1 MTRRAARVRT
11 KHPANEQSESRIS
24 PPPSGMRLV
33 FISFQAESLEQNVPR
48 LRYIFRSSDTARG
61 TAHDKRSRMHNIW
74 QDLKYAFRVLRKNP
88 GFALGAIIVL
98 ALGIGANSA
107 IFSVVNAVL
116 LRPLPYT
123 DAERIAM
130 VYHVPPQKS
139 FPGMKIF
146 AVSPANY
153 LDWKS
158 QSSAFDAMSIFH
170 GTTMTV
176 TGKDQPEA
184 VPGIVVSSEFFQ
196 VFGAAPLM
204 GRTFTPDED
213 TDGHGHVVVLSY
225 PFWQN
230 HFSADPNVI
239 GKNLAFNG
247 QPYSIIG
254 VMPERFH
261 FPDQGEYFVPL
272 GWTDK
277 ERAVRNNHNYLVIAR
292 LRRGMGLQ
300 QAQAEINTISARLEQ
315 EYPEDDK
322 GWGGGIVPLREDLV
336 GGGGP
341 APLVLLGAVAF
352 VLLIACANVANLVLA
367 KTLGRRKEI
376 AIRTALGAGWRRVM
390 QQMLAETLL
399 LAVTGGMLGLLVAHG
414 GIRLIVAFFGDKLPQ
429 TGAVGLDTKV
439 LGFTLGIS
447 ILSGVIAG
455 LIPSWRLARTNV
467 NEALKQGTG
476 RTDADSGGRVTR
488 NILVVCEVGMSLVL
502 LVGAGLMIRTLW
514 ALHNV
519 KPGVDP
525 HNVLTFRVTLPREKY
540 PKSEQQLNFYKQLV
554 ERTRSLP
561 GVESVGTID
570 ALPFTNDGS
579 TQPIAIEGR
588 PAVEFAMQPEVAVRT
603 ISPGYLRALRIP
615 LFAGRDFSDTDTVDS
630 RYAVVISESMA
641 SEFWPNENPIGKRL
655 TLSFYPGKVREVIG
669 VAGDVKFRGLDSRK
683 SLATVYVPLAQI
695 TFWNQAMVVRTSGD
709 PASSASA
716 MAVTV
721 HQQDADQPLRDVR
734 TMDDILA
741 DSLSQQRFSMLLLAS
756 FAGLALVLAAV
767 GIYSVLAYAVRQRQ
781 REIGIRMA
789 LGAQLGDVLRM
800 VVAEGM
806 RPALIGVALGLAG
819 ALALKR
825 AVSSLVFGVS
835 ESDPFTFLSVSVLL
849 AMVALVAS
857 ILPAYRATKVD
868 PMRALREE

>member
-1 MTRRAARVRT
+1 
-11 KHPANEQSESRIS
+11 
-24 PPPSGMRLV
+24 
-33 FISFQAESLEQNVPR
+33 
-48 LRYIFRSSDTARG
+48 
-61 TAHDKRSRMHNIW
+61 MHNIW

-184 VPGIVVSSEFFQ
+184 MPGIVVSSEFFQ

-204 GRTFTPDED
+204 GRTFTPEED
-213 TDGHGHVVVLSY
+213 ADGHGHVVVLSY

-230 HFSADPNVI
+230 YFGADPNVI
-239 GKNLAFNG
+239 GKNIAFNG

-254 VMPERFH
+254 VMPARFH

-277 ERAVRNNHNYLVIAR
+277 DRAIRNNHNYLVIAR
-292 LRRGMGLQ
+292 VKRGVSLQ
-300 QAQAEINTISARLEQ
+300 QAQAEMNTISARLEQ
-315 EYPEDDK
+315 AYPEDDK
-322 GWGGGIVPLREDLV
+322 GWGATIVPLREDLV
-336 GGGGP
+336 GDVRP
-341 APLVLLGAVAF
+341 ALLVLLGAVAF

-429 TGAVGLDTKV
+429 TGAVGLDSKV

-455 LIPSWRLARTNV
+455 LAPAWRLARTNV

-540 PKSEQQLNFYKQLV
+540 PKPEQQLNFYKQLV

-615 LFAGRDFSDTDTVDS
+615 LFAGRDFSETDRVDS
-630 RYAVVISESMA
+630 PDAVVISESMA

-709 PASSASA
+709 PASVASA
-716 MAVTV
+716 MAAAV
-721 HQQDADQPLRDVR
+721 HQQDPDQPLRDVR

-789 LGAQLGDVLRM
+789 LGAQLDDVLRM
-800 VVAEGM
+800 VIAEGM
-806 RPALIGVALGLAG
+806 RPALLGLILGLAG
-819 ALALKR
+819 AFALKR
-825 AVSSLVFGVS
+825 AISSLIFGVS
-835 ESDPFTFLSVSVLL
+835 ESDPLTFLSVSVLL

>member
-1 MTRRAARVRT
+1 
-11 KHPANEQSESRIS
+11 
-24 PPPSGMRLV
+24 
-33 FISFQAESLEQNVPR
+33 
-48 LRYIFRSSDTARG
+48 
-61 TAHDKRSRMHNIW
+61 MHNIL
-74 QDLKYAFRVLRKNP
+74 QDLKYGFRVLRKNP
-88 GFALGAIIVL
+88 GFAIGAIVVL
-98 ALGIGANSA
+98 ALGIGANTA

-116 LRPLPYT
+116 LRPLPYS
-123 DAERIAM
+123 DPGRIAM
-130 VYHVPPQKS
+130 IYHVPPQKS
-139 FPGMKIF
+139 FPGTKIF

-153 LDWKS
+153 LDWQG
-158 QSSAFDAMSIFH
+158 QSSVFDAMSIFH

-184 VPGIVVSSEFFQ
+184 VRGMVVSSEFFR
-196 VFGAAPLM
+196 VIGATPVI
-204 GRTFTPDED
+204 GRTFTPEED
-213 TDGHGHVVVLSY
+213 TDGHGNVVVLSY
-225 PFWQN
+225 SFWQSR
-230 HFSADPNVI
+230 FGGDLQAV
-239 GKNLAFNG
+239 GKSLTLNRR
-247 QPYSIIG
+247 PYSVIG
-254 VMPERFH
+254 VMPARFQ
-261 FPDQGEYFVPL
+261 FPDQGEYLVPL

-277 ERAVRNNHNYLVIAR
+277 DRAVRNNHNYLVIAR
-292 LRRGMGLQ
+292 LKRGVSMAR
-300 QAQAEINTISARLEQ
+300 AQAELDTISARLEQ
-315 EYPEDDK
+315 TYPEDDK
-322 GWGGGIVPLREDLV
+322 GWGATIVPLREDLV
-336 GGGGP
+336 GDVRP
-341 APLVLLGAVAF
+341 ALLVLLGAVAF
-352 VLLIACANVANLVLA
+352 VLLIACANVANLVLG

-376 AIRTALGAGWRRVM
+376 AIRTALGANWQRVI

-399 LAVTGGMLGLLVAHG
+399 LAAAGGALGLLVAHG
-414 GIRLIVAFFGDKLPQ
+414 GIALIVAFFGDKLPQ
-429 TGAVGLDTKV
+429 TGAVGLDTEV
-439 LGFTLGIS
+439 LGFTLGVS
-447 ILSGVIAG
+447 ILAGVIVG
-455 LIPSWRLARTNV
+455 LAPAWRLARTNV

-476 RTDADSGGRVTR
+476 RTDADSTGSATR
-488 NILVVCEVGMSLVL
+488 NILVVCEVGLSLVL
-502 LVGAGLMIRTLW
+502 LIGAGLMIRTLW

-540 PKSEQQLNFYKQLV
+540 PKPEQQLNFYKQLV

-561 GVESVGTID
+561 SVESVGTID
-570 ALPFTNDGS
+570 ALPFTDDGS
-579 TQPIAIEGR
+579 TEPVAIEGR

-603 ISPGYLRALRIP
+603 ISPGYLRTLRIP
-615 LFAGRDFSDTDTVDS
+615 LLAGRDFSETDSLDS
-630 RYAVVISESMA
+630 PAAIVISESMA
-641 SEFWPNENPIGKRL
+641 REFWPDENPVGKRL
-655 TLSFYPGKVREVIG
+655 TLSFFPGKVREVIG

-695 TFWNQAMVVRTSGD
+695 TFWNQAMVVRTAGD

-716 MAVTV
+716 MAVAV

-741 DSLSQQRFSMLLLAS
+741 DSLSQQRFSVLLLAS

-767 GIYSVLAYAVRQRQ
+767 GIYSVLSYAVRQRQ

-819 ALALKR
+819 ALTLKR

-835 ESDPFTFLSVSVLL
+835 ESDPLTFLSVSALL

-857 ILPAYRATKVD
+857 ILPAYRATRVD

>member
-1 MTRRAARVRT
+1 
-11 KHPANEQSESRIS
+11 
-24 PPPSGMRLV
+24 
-33 FISFQAESLEQNVPR
+33 
-48 LRYIFRSSDTARG
+48 
-61 TAHDKRSRMHNIW
+61 MHNIW

-123 DAERIAM
+123 DPERISM
-130 VYHVPPQKS
+130 IYHVPPQKS

-230 HFSADPNVI
+230 HFGADPNVI

-277 ERAVRNNHNYLVIAR
+277 DRAIRNNHNYLVIAR
-292 LRRGMGLQ
+292 VKRGVSLQ
-300 QAQAEINTISARLEQ
+300 QAQAEMNTISARLEQ
-315 EYPEDDK
+315 AYPEDDK
-322 GWGGGIVPLREDLV
+322 GWGATIVPLREDLV
-336 GGGGP
+336 GDVRP
-341 APLVLLGAVAF
+341 ALLVLLGAVAF

-399 LAVTGGMLGLLVAHG
+399 LAVTGGVLGLLVAHG
-414 GIRLIVAFFGDKLPQ
+414 GIRLIVAFFGDKLQQ
-429 TGAVGLDTKV
+429 TGPVGLDTKV

-455 LIPSWRLARTNV
+455 LAPAWRLARTNV

-540 PKSEQQLNFYKQLV
+540 PKPEQQLNFYKQLV

-615 LFAGRDFSDTDTVDS
+615 LFAGRDFSEIDTVDS
-630 RYAVVISESMA
+630 PDAIVISESMA
-641 SEFWPNENPIGKRL
+641 TEFWPNENPIGKRL

-709 PASSASA
+709 PASAASA
-716 MAVTV
+716 MAAAV
-721 HQQDADQPLRDVR
+721 HQQDPDQPLRDVR

-789 LGAQLGDVLRM
+789 LGAQLDDVLHM
-800 VVAEGM
+800 VIAEGM
-806 RPALIGVALGLAG
+806 RPALLGLILGLAG
-819 ALALKR
+819 AFALKR
-825 AVSSLVFGVS
+825 AISSLIFGVS
-835 ESDPFTFLSVSVLL
+835 ESDPLTFLSVSVLL
-849 AMVALVAS
+849 AMVAFVAS

>member
-1 MTRRAARVRT
+1 
-11 KHPANEQSESRIS
+11 
-24 PPPSGMRLV
+24 
-33 FISFQAESLEQNVPR
+33 
-48 LRYIFRSSDTARG
+48 
-61 TAHDKRSRMHNIW
+61 MHNIW

-176 TGKDQPEA
+176 TGNDQPEA

-230 HFSADPNVI
+230 HFGADPNVI

-277 ERAVRNNHNYLVIAR
+277 DRAIRNNHNYLVIAR
-292 LRRGMGLQ
+292 VKRGVSLQ
-300 QAQAEINTISARLEQ
+300 QAQAEMNTISARLEQ
-315 EYPEDDK
+315 AYPEDDK
-322 GWGGGIVPLREDLV
+322 GWGATIVPLREDLV
-336 GGGGP
+336 GDVRP
-341 APLVLLGAVAF
+341 ALLVLLGAVAF

-399 LAVTGGMLGLLVAHG
+399 LAVAGGVLGLLVAHG

-429 TGAVGLDTKV
+429 TGAVGLDSKV

-455 LIPSWRLARTNV
+455 LAPAWRLARTNV

-476 RTDADSGGRVTR
+476 RTDGDSGGRVTR

-540 PKSEQQLNFYKQLV
+540 PKPEQQLNFYKQLV

-603 ISPGYLRALRIP
+603 ISPGYLRALHIP
-615 LFAGRDFSDTDTVDS
+615 LFAGRDFSERDTADS
-630 RYAVVISESMA
+630 PDAVVISESMA

-709 PASSASA
+709 PASVASA
-716 MAVTV
+716 MAAAV
-721 HQQDADQPLRDVR
+721 HQQDPDQPLRDVR

-789 LGAQLGDVLRM
+789 LGAQLDDVLRM
-800 VVAEGM
+800 VIAEGM
-806 RPALIGVALGLAG
+806 RPALLGLILGLAG
-819 ALALKR
+819 AFALKR
-825 AVSSLVFGVS
+825 AISSLIFGVS
-835 ESDPFTFLSVSVLL
+835 ESDPLTFLSVSVLL
-849 AMVALVAS
+849 AMVAFVAS

>member
-1 MTRRAARVRT
+1 
-11 KHPANEQSESRIS
+11 
-24 PPPSGMRLV
+24 
-33 FISFQAESLEQNVPR
+33 
-48 LRYIFRSSDTARG
+48 
-61 TAHDKRSRMHNIW
+61 MHNTW

-88 GFALGAIIVL
+88 GFALGAIVVL

-123 DAERIAM
+123 DPERIAM

-153 LDWKS
+153 LDWRH
-158 QSSAFDAMSIFH
+158 QSSVFDAMSIFH
-170 GTTMTV
+170 GATMTV

-184 VPGIVVSSEFFQ
+184 VPGMVVSFEFFR

-204 GRTFTPDED
+204 GRTFTPEED
-213 TDGHGHVVVLSY
+213 TDGHGNVVVLSY

-230 HFSADPNVI
+230 HFGADPNVI
-239 GKNLAFNG
+239 DKNLTFNG
-247 QPYSIIG
+247 QQYSIIG
-254 VMPERFH
+254 VMPASFH
-261 FPDQGEYFVPL
+261 FPDQGQYFVPL

-292 LRRGMGLQ
+292 LKRGVSLQ

-322 GWGGGIVPLREDLV
+322 GWGATIVPLREDLV
-336 GGGGP
+336 GDVRP
-341 APLVLLGAVAF
+341 TLLVLLGAVAF

-399 LAVTGGMLGLLVAHG
+399 LAVAGGVLGLLVAHG
-414 GIRLIVAFFGDKLPQ
+414 GIRLIVAFFGDKLQQ

-455 LIPSWRLARTNV
+455 LAPAWQLARTNV

-502 LVGAGLMIRTLW
+502 LIGAGLMIRTLW

-525 HNVLTFRVTLPREKY
+525 HNVLTFRVTPPREKY
-540 PKSEQQLNFYKQLV
+540 PKPEQQLNFYKRLV

-561 GVESVGTID
+561 GVESAGTID

-603 ISPGYLRALRIP
+603 ISPGYLRTLRIP
-615 LFAGRDFSDTDTVDS
+615 LLAGRDFSEADS
-630 RYAVVISESMA
+630 LDRPAAIVISESMA
-641 SEFWPNENPIGKRL
+641 REFWPNENPIGKRL
-655 TLSFYPGKVREVIG
+655 TLSFYPEKLREVIG

-683 SLATVYVPLAQI
+683 SLAAVYVPLAQI

-709 PASSASA
+709 PASAASA
-716 MAVTV
+716 MAAAV
-721 HQQDADQPLRDVR
+721 HQQDPDQPLRDVR

-789 LGAQLGDVLRM
+789 LGAQLNDVLRM
-800 VVAEGM
+800 VISEGM
-806 RPALIGVALGLAG
+806 RPALVGLVLGLAG
-819 ALALKR
+819 ALVLKR
-825 AVSSLVFGVS
+825 AISSLIFGVS
-835 ESDPFTFLSVSVLL
+835 ESDPLTFVSVSVLL

>member
-1 MTRRAARVRT
+1 
-11 KHPANEQSESRIS
+11 
-24 PPPSGMRLV
+24 
-33 FISFQAESLEQNVPR
+33 
-48 LRYIFRSSDTARG
+48 
-61 TAHDKRSRMHNIW
+61 MHNIW
-74 QDLKYAFRVLRKNP
+74 QDLKYGFRVLRKNP
-88 GFALGAIIVL
+88 GFAAGAIVVL
-98 ALGIGANSA
+98 ALGIGANTA

-116 LRPLPYT
+116 LRPLPYR
-123 DAERIAM
+123 DPGRIAM
-130 VYHVPPQKS
+130 IYHVPPQKS
-139 FPGMKIF
+139 FPGAKIF

-153 LDWKS
+153 LDWQA
-158 QSSAFDAMSIFH
+158 QSSVFDAMSTFH
-170 GTTMTV
+170 PTTMTV

-184 VPGIVVSSEFFQ
+184 ASGMVVSSGFFQ
-196 VFGAAPLM
+196 VLGTTPIM
-204 GRTFTPDED
+204 GRTFTPEED
-213 TDGHGHVVVLSY
+213 TDGHGNVVVLSY
-225 PFWQN
+225 PFWQS
-230 HFSADPNVI
+230 HFGADPKVI
-239 GKNLAFNG
+239 GKSLTFNG

-254 VMPERFH
+254 VMPAH
-261 FPDQGEYFVPL
+261 FQFFYQGQYFVPL
-272 GWTDK
+272 GWTDQD
-277 ERAVRNNHNYLVIAR
+277 RAVRNNHNYLVIAR
-292 LRRGMGLQ
+292 LKRGVSLQ
-300 QAQAEINTISARLEQ
+300 QAQAEIDTISTRLEQ
-315 EYPEDDK
+315 AYPEDDK
-322 GWGGGIVPLREDLV
+322 GWGATIVPLHEDLV
-336 GGGGP
+336 GDVRP
-341 APLVLLGAVAF
+341 ALLVLLGAVAF

-376 AIRTALGAGWRRVM
+376 AIRTALGANWQRVI

-399 LAVTGGMLGLLVAHG
+399 LAAAGGAFGLLVAHA
-414 GIRLIVAFFGDKLPQ
+414 GIALIVAFFGDKLPQ
-429 TGAVGLDTKV
+429 TGAVGLDIEV
-439 LGFTLGIS
+439 LGFTLAIS
-447 ILSGVIAG
+447 ILAGVIAG
-455 LIPSWRLARTNV
+455 LAPAWRLARTNV

-476 RTDADSGGRVTR
+476 RTDVDSTGRATR
-488 NILVVCEVGMSLVL
+488 NILIVCEVGLSLVL
-502 LVGAGLMIRTLW
+502 LIGAGLMIRTLW

-540 PKSEQQLNFYKQLV
+540 PKPEQQLNFYKQLV

-570 ALPFTNDGS
+570 ALPFTDDGS
-579 TQPIAIEGR
+579 TEPVAIEGR

-603 ISPGYLRALRIP
+603 ISPGYLRTLRIP
-615 LFAGRDFSDTDTVDS
+615 LLAGRDFSETDSLDS
-630 RYAVVISESMA
+630 PAAIVISESMA
-641 SEFWPNENPIGKRL
+641 REFWPDENPIGKRL
-655 TLSFYPGKVREVIG
+655 ILSFFPGKVREVIG

-695 TFWNQAMVVRTSGD
+695 TFWNQAMVVRTAGD

-716 MAVTV
+716 MAVAV

-789 LGAQLGDVLRM
+789 LGAQLSDVLRM

>member
-1 MTRRAARVRT
+1 M
-11 KHPANEQSESRIS
+11 N
-24 PPPSGMRLV
+24 
-33 FISFQAESLEQNVPR
+33 
-48 LRYIFRSSDTARG
+48 
-61 TAHDKRSRMHNIW
+61 NIW

-123 DAERIAM
+123 DPERISM
-130 VYHVPPQKS
+130 IYHVPPPKS

-230 HFSADPNVI
+230 YFGADPNVI
-239 GKNLAFNG
+239 GKNIAFNG

-277 ERAVRNNHNYLVIAR
+277 DRAVRNNHNYLVIAR
-292 LRRGMGLQ
+292 LKRGMGPQ

-322 GWGGGIVPLREDLV
+322 GWGATIVPLREDLV
-336 GGGGP
+336 SDVRP
-341 APLVLLGAVAF
+341 ALLVLLGAVAF

-414 GIRLIVAFFGDKLPQ
+414 GIRLIVAFFGDKLQQ

-455 LIPSWRLARTNV
+455 LAPAWRLARTNV

-488 NILVVCEVGMSLVL
+488 NILVVCEVGLSLVL

-540 PKSEQQLNFYKQLV
+540 PRPEQQLNFYKQLV

-579 TQPIAIEGR
+579 TQPVAIEGR
-588 PAVEFAMQPEVAVRT
+588 PAVEFAMQPEVEVRT

-615 LFAGRDFSDTDTVDS
+615 LLAGRDFSEADS
-630 RYAVVISESMA
+630 LGSPGAIVISESMA
-641 SEFWPNENPIGKRL
+641 REFWPNENPIGKRL
-655 TLSFYPGKVREVIG
+655 TLSFYPDKVREVIA
-669 VAGDVKFRGLDSRK
+669 VVGDVKFRGLGSRK

-695 TFWNQAMVVRTSGD
+695 TFWNQAMAVRTARD
-709 PASSASA
+709 PASASSA
-716 MAVTV
+716 MATAV
-721 HQQDADQPLRDVR
+721 HQQDPDQPLRDVR
-734 TMDDILA
+734 TMDDLLA

-789 LGAQLGDVLRM
+789 LGAQLNDVLRM

-825 AVSSLVFGVS
+825 AISSLIFGVS
-835 ESDPFTFLSVSVLL
+835 ESDPLTFLSVSVLL

-868 PMRALREE
+868 PMGALREE

>member
-1 MTRRAARVRT
+1 
-11 KHPANEQSESRIS
+11 
-24 PPPSGMRLV
+24 
-33 FISFQAESLEQNVPR
+33 
-48 LRYIFRSSDTARG
+48 
-61 TAHDKRSRMHNIW
+61 MHNIW

-88 GFALGAIIVL
+88 GFALGAIAVL
-98 ALGIGANSA
+98 ALGIGANTA

-116 LRPLPYT
+116 LRPLPYS
-123 DAERIAM
+123 DPGRIAM

-153 LDWKS
+153 LDWQK
-158 QSSAFDAMSIFH
+158 QSTVFDAMSIFH
-170 GTTMTV
+170 PTTMTL

-184 VPGIVVSSEFFQ
+184 VQGMVVSSEFFQ
-196 VFGAAPLM
+196 VLGVTPM
-204 GRTFTPDED
+204 QGRAFTSEED
-213 TDGHGHVVVLSY
+213 TNGHGNVVILSY
-225 PFWQN
+225 PFWQS
-230 HFSADPNVI
+230 HFGADPKVI
-239 GKNLAFNG
+239 GKNLTFNG
-247 QPYSIIG
+247 LPYSIIG
-254 VMPERFH
+254 VMPAHLH
-261 FPDQGEYFVPL
+261 FFYQGEYFVPL

-277 ERAVRNNHNYLVIAR
+277 DRAVRNNHNYLVIAR
-292 LRRGMGLQ
+292 LKRGVNLQ
-300 QAQAEINTISARLEQ
+300 QAQAEMNTISSRLEQ
-315 EYPEDDK
+315 AYPEDDK
-322 GWGGGIVPLREDLV
+322 GWGATIVPLREDLV
-336 GGGGP
+336 GDVRP
-341 APLVLLGAVAF
+341 ALLVLVGAVAF

-376 AIRTALGAGWRRVM
+376 AIRTALGASWQRVI
-390 QQMLAETLL
+390 QNTLAETLL
-399 LAVTGGMLGLLVAHG
+399 LSAAGGALGLLVAHG
-414 GIRLIVAFFGDKLPQ
+414 GIALIVAFFGDKLPQ
-429 TGAVGLDTKV
+429 TGPVGLDTKV
-439 LGFTLGIS
+439 LGFTLGLS
-447 ILSGVIAG
+447 ILAGVLAG
-455 LIPSWRLARTNV
+455 LAPAVGLARTNV

-476 RTDADSGGRVTR
+476 RTDADSGGRATR

-502 LVGAGLMIRTLW
+502 LIGAGLMIRTLW
-514 ALHNV
+514 ALHDV

-540 PKSEQQLNFYKQLV
+540 PKPEQQLNFYKQLV

-615 LFAGRDFSDTDTVDS
+615 LFAGRDFSETDTVDS
-630 RYAVVISESMA
+630 PDAIVISESMA
-641 SEFWPNENPIGKRL
+641 REFWPNENPIGKRL

-695 TFWNQAMVVRTSGD
+695 TFWNQAMVVRTSRD
-709 PASSASA
+709 PVSAASA
-716 MAVTV
+716 MAAAV
-721 HQQDADQPLRDVR
+721 HQQDPDQPLRDVR

-789 LGAQLGDVLRM
+789 LGAQLNDVLRM

-825 AVSSLVFGVS
+825 AISSLIFGVS
-835 ESDPFTFLSVSVLL
+835 ESDPLTFLSVSVLL

>member
-1 MTRRAARVRT
+1 
-11 KHPANEQSESRIS
+11 
-24 PPPSGMRLV
+24 
-33 FISFQAESLEQNVPR
+33 
-48 LRYIFRSSDTARG
+48 
-61 TAHDKRSRMHNIW
+61 MHNIW
-74 QDLKYAFRVLRKNP
+74 QDLKYGFRVLRKNP
-88 GFALGAIIVL
+88 GFAIGAIVVL
-98 ALGIGANSA
+98 ALGIGANAA

-116 LRPLPYT
+116 LRPLPYS
-123 DAERIAM
+123 DPGRIAM

-158 QSSAFDAMSIFH
+158 QSSVFEAMSILH

-184 VPGIVVSSEFFQ
+184 LPGLVVSSEFFQ

-204 GRTFTPDED
+204 GRTFTPEED
-213 TDGHGHVVVLSY
+213 MDGHGNVVVLSY

-230 HFSADPNVI
+230 HFGADPNVV
-239 GKNLAFNG
+239 GKSLAFNG
-247 QPYSIIG
+247 QAYSIIG
-254 VMPERFH
+254 VMPALFH
-261 FPDQGEYFVPL
+261 FPDQGQYFVPL

-292 LRRGMGLQ
+292 LKRGVSLQ
-300 QAQAEINTISARLEQ
+300 QAQAEMNTISSRLEQ

-322 GWGGGIVPLREDLV
+322 GWGATIVPLREDLV
-336 GGGGP
+336 GDVRP
-341 APLVLLGAVAF
+341 ALLVLLGSVAF

-399 LAVTGGMLGLLVAHG
+399 LAVTGGALGLLVAHG
-414 GIRLIVAFFGDKLPQ
+414 GIALIVAFFGDKLPQ
-429 TGAVGLDTKV
+429 TGAVGLDTTV

-455 LIPSWRLARTNV
+455 LAPAWRLARTNV

-488 NILVVCEVGMSLVL
+488 NILVVCEVGLSLVL

-514 ALHNV
+514 ALHDV

-525 HNVLTFRVTLPREKY
+525 HNVLTFRVTLPPEKY
-540 PKSEQQLNFYKQLV
+540 SKPEQQLNFYKQLV
-554 ERTRSLP
+554 ERVISLP
-561 GVESVGTID
+561 GIESAGTID
-570 ALPFTNDGS
+570 SLPLTNDGS
-579 TQPIAIEGR
+579 TQPVAIEGR

-603 ISPGYLRALRIP
+603 ISPGYMRALRIP
-615 LFAGRDFSDTDTVDS
+615 LLAGRDFSETDTLD
-630 RYAVVISESMA
+630 RPGAIVISESMA
-641 SEFWPNENPIGKRL
+641 REFWPNENPIGKRL
-655 TLSFYPGKVREVIG
+655 TLSFYPDKAREVIG

-709 PASSASA
+709 PASAASA
-716 MAVTV
+716 MAAAV
-721 HQQDADQPLRDVR
+721 HQQDSDQPLRDVR

-781 REIGIRMA
+781 REIGIRIA
-789 LGAQLGDVLRM
+789 LGAQLNDVLRM
-800 VVAEGM
+800 VISEGM
-806 RPALIGVALGLAG
+806 RPALLGLVLGLAG

-825 AVSSLVFGVS
+825 AISSLIFGVS
-835 ESDPFTFLSVSVLL
+835 ESDPLTFLSVSVLL

-857 ILPAYRATKVD
+857 IIPAYRATKVD

>member
-1 MTRRAARVRT
+1 
-11 KHPANEQSESRIS
+11 
-24 PPPSGMRLV
+24 
-33 FISFQAESLEQNVPR
+33 
-48 LRYIFRSSDTARG
+48 
-61 TAHDKRSRMHNIW
+61 MHNIW
-74 QDLKYAFRVLRKNP
+74 QDLKYGFRVLRKNP
-88 GFALGAIIVL
+88 GFAAGAIVVL
-98 ALGIGANSA
+98 ALGIGANTA

-116 LRPLPYT
+116 LRPLPYR
-123 DAERIAM
+123 DPGRIAM
-130 VYHVPPQKS
+130 IYHVPPQKS
-139 FPGMKIF
+139 FPGAKIF

-153 LDWKS
+153 LDWQA
-158 QSSAFDAMSIFH
+158 QSSVFDAMSTFH
-170 GTTMTV
+170 PTTMTV

-184 VPGIVVSSEFFQ
+184 ASGMVVSSGFFQ
-196 VFGAAPLM
+196 VLGTTPIM
-204 GRTFTPDED
+204 GRTFTPEED
-213 TDGHGHVVVLSY
+213 TDGHGNVVVLSY
-225 PFWQN
+225 PFWQS
-230 HFSADPNVI
+230 HFGADPKVI
-239 GKNLAFNG
+239 GKSLTFNG

-254 VMPERFH
+254 VMPAH
-261 FPDQGEYFVPL
+261 FQFFYQGQYFVPL
-272 GWTDK
+272 GWTDQD
-277 ERAVRNNHNYLVIAR
+277 RAVRNNHNYLVIAR
-292 LRRGMGLQ
+292 LKRGVSLQ
-300 QAQAEINTISARLEQ
+300 QAQAEIDTISTRLEQ
-315 EYPEDDK
+315 AYPEDDK
-322 GWGGGIVPLREDLV
+322 GWGATIVPLREDLV
-336 GGGGP
+336 GDVRP
-341 APLVLLGAVAF
+341 ALLVLLGAVAF

-376 AIRTALGAGWRRVM
+376 AIRTALGANWQRVI

-399 LAVTGGMLGLLVAHG
+399 LAAAGGAFGLLVAHA
-414 GIRLIVAFFGDKLPQ
+414 GIALIVAFFGDKLPQ
-429 TGAVGLDTKV
+429 TGAVGLDIEV
-439 LGFTLGIS
+439 LGFTLAIS
-447 ILSGVIAG
+447 ILAGVIAG
-455 LIPSWRLARTNV
+455 LAPAWRLARTNV

-476 RTDADSGGRVTR
+476 RTDVDSTGRATR
-488 NILVVCEVGMSLVL
+488 NILIVCEVGLSLVL
-502 LVGAGLMIRTLW
+502 LIGAGLMIRTLW

-540 PKSEQQLNFYKQLV
+540 PKPEQQLNFYKQLV

-570 ALPFTNDGS
+570 ALPFTDDGS
-579 TQPIAIEGR
+579 TEPVAIEGR

-603 ISPGYLRALRIP
+603 ISPGYLRTLRIP
-615 LFAGRDFSDTDTVDS
+615 LLAGRDFSETDSLDS
-630 RYAVVISESMA
+630 PAAIVISESMA
-641 SEFWPNENPIGKRL
+641 REFWPDENPVGKRL
-655 TLSFYPGKVREVIG
+655 TLSFFPGKVREVIG

-695 TFWNQAMVVRTSGD
+695 TFWNQAMVVRTAGD

-789 LGAQLGDVLRM
+789 LGAQLSDVLRM

>member
-1 MTRRAARVRT
+1 
-11 KHPANEQSESRIS
+11 
-24 PPPSGMRLV
+24 MR
-33 FISFQAESLEQNVPR
+33 
-48 LRYIFRSSDTARG
+48 
-61 TAHDKRSRMHNIW
+61 NIW

-176 TGKDQPEA
+176 TGNDQPEA

-204 GRTFTPDED
+204 GRTFNPDED
-213 TDGHGHVVVLSY
+213 TDGHGNVVVLTY

-230 HFSADPNVI
+230 HFGADPNVI

-254 VMPERFH
+254 VMPARFH

-277 ERAVRNNHNYLVIAR
+277 DRAVRNNHNYLVIAR
-292 LRRGMGLQ
+292 LKRGVSLQ
-300 QAQAEINTISARLEQ
+300 QAQAEMNTISSRLEQ
-315 EYPEDDK
+315 AYPEDDK
-322 GWGGGIVPLREDLV
+322 GWGATVVPLREDLV
-336 GGGGP
+336 GDVRP
-341 APLVLLGAVAF
+341 ALLVLLGAVAF

-399 LAVTGGMLGLLVAHG
+399 LAVAGGMLGLLVAHG
-414 GIRLIVAFFGDKLPQ
+414 GVRLIVAFFGDKLPQ

-439 LGFTLGIS
+439 LGFTLAIS

-455 LIPSWRLARTNV
+455 LAPAWRLARTNV

-519 KPGVDP
+519 TPGVDP

-540 PKSEQQLNFYKQLV
+540 PKPEQQLNFYKQLV

-615 LFAGRDFSDTDTVDS
+615 ILAGRDFSETDTVDS
-630 RYAVVISESMA
+630 PDAIVISESMA
-641 SEFWPNENPIGKRL
+641 REFWPNENPIGKRL

-709 PASSASA
+709 PASAASA
-716 MAVTV
+716 MAAAV
-721 HQQDADQPLRDVR
+721 HQRDSDQPLRDVR

-789 LGAQLGDVLRM
+789 LGAQLDDVLRM
-800 VVAEGM
+800 VIVEGM

-819 ALALKR
+819 AFALKR
-825 AVSSLVFGVS
+825 AISSLIFGVS
-835 ESDPFTFLSVSVLL
+835 ESDPLTFLSVSVLL

>member
-1 MTRRAARVRT
+1 
-11 KHPANEQSESRIS
+11 
-24 PPPSGMRLV
+24 
-33 FISFQAESLEQNVPR
+33 
-48 LRYIFRSSDTARG
+48 
-61 TAHDKRSRMHNIW
+61 MHNIW
-74 QDLKYAFRVLRKNP
+74 QDLKYGFRVLRKNP
-88 GFALGAIIVL
+88 GFAIGAIIVL
-98 ALGIGANSA
+98 ALGIGANAA

-116 LRPLPYT
+116 LRPLPYS
-123 DAERIAM
+123 DPGRIAM

-158 QSSAFDAMSIFH
+158 QSSVFDAMSIFH

-184 VPGIVVSSEFFQ
+184 VPGKVVSSEFFQ
-196 VFGAAPLM
+196 VFGATPIM
-204 GRTFTPDED
+204 GRTFTPEED
-213 TDGHGHVVVLSY
+213 TDGHGNVVVLSY

-230 HFSADPNVI
+230 HFGADPNVI

-254 VMPERFH
+254 VMPALFH
-261 FPDQGEYFVPL
+261 FPDQGQYFVPL

-277 ERAVRNNHNYLVIAR
+277 DRAVRNNHNYVVIAR
-292 LRRGMGLQ
+292 LKPEVSLQ
-300 QAQAEINTISARLEQ
+300 QAQAEMNTISSRLEQ
-315 EYPEDDK
+315 VYPEDDK
-322 GWGGGIVPLREDLV
+322 GWGATIVPLREDLV
-336 GGGGP
+336 GDVRP
-341 APLVLLGAVAF
+341 ALLVLLGSVAF

-390 QQMLAETLL
+390 QQTLVETLL
-399 LAVTGGMLGLLVAHG
+399 LAVTGGALGLLVAHG
-414 GIRLIVAFFGDKLPQ
+414 GIALIVAFFGDKLQQ

-447 ILSGVIAG
+447 IFSGVIAG
-455 LIPSWRLARTNV
+455 LAPAWRLARTNV

-488 NILVVCEVGMSLVL
+488 NILVVCEVGLSLVL

-514 ALHNV
+514 ALHDV

-525 HNVLTFRVTLPREKY
+525 QNVLTFRVTLPREKY
-540 PKSEQQLNFYKQLV
+540 PKPDQQLNFYKQLV
-554 ERTRSLP
+554 ERMISLP
-561 GVESVGTID
+561 GVESAGTID
-570 ALPFTNDGS
+570 SLPFTNDGS
-579 TQPIAIEGR
+579 TQPVAIEGR

-603 ISPGYLRALRIP
+603 ISPGYLRTLHIP
-615 LFAGRDFSDTDTVDS
+615 LFAGRDFSETDTLDS
-630 RYAVVISESMA
+630 PAAIVISESMA
-641 SEFWPNENPIGKRL
+641 REFWPNENPIGKHL

-709 PASSASA
+709 PASAASA
-716 MAVTV
+716 MAAAV
-721 HQQDADQPLRDVR
+721 HQQDPDQPLRDVR

-756 FAGLALVLAAV
+756 FAGLALILAAM

-789 LGAQLGDVLRM
+789 LGAQLNDVLRM
-800 VVAEGM
+800 VISEGM
-806 RPALIGVALGLAG
+806 RPALLGLVLGLAG

-825 AVSSLVFGVS
+825 SISSLIFGVS
-835 ESDPFTFLSVSVLL
+835 ETDPLTFLSVSVLL

-857 ILPAYRATKVD
+857 IIPAYRATKVD

>member
-1 MTRRAARVRT
+1 
-11 KHPANEQSESRIS
+11 
-24 PPPSGMRLV
+24 
-33 FISFQAESLEQNVPR
+33 
-48 LRYIFRSSDTARG
+48 
-61 TAHDKRSRMHNIW
+61 MHNIW
-74 QDLKYAFRVLRKNP
+74 QDLKYGFRVLRKNP
-88 GFALGAIIVL
+88 GFAIGAIIVL
-98 ALGIGANSA
+98 ALGIGANAA

-116 LRPLPYT
+116 LRPLPYS
-123 DAERIAM
+123 DPGRIAM

-158 QSSAFDAMSIFH
+158 QNSVFDAMSIFH

-184 VPGIVVSSEFFQ
+184 VPGMVVSSEFFQ
-196 VFGAAPLM
+196 VFGATPIM
-204 GRTFTPDED
+204 GRTFTPEED
-213 TDGHGHVVVLSY
+213 TDGHGNVVVLSY

-230 HFSADPNVI
+230 HFGADPNVV

-254 VMPERFH
+254 VMPALFH
-261 FPDQGEYFVPL
+261 FPDQGQYFVPL

-277 ERAVRNNHNYLVIAR
+277 DRAVRNNHNYVVIAR
-292 LRRGMGLQ
+292 LKREVSLQ
-300 QAQAEINTISARLEQ
+300 QAQAEMNTISSRLEQ
-315 EYPEDDK
+315 VYPEDDK
-322 GWGGGIVPLREDLV
+322 GWGATIVPLREDLV
-336 GGGGP
+336 GDVRP
-341 APLVLLGAVAF
+341 ALLVLLGSVAF

-390 QQMLAETLL
+390 QQTLVETLL
-399 LAVTGGMLGLLVAHG
+399 LAVTGGALGLLVAHG
-414 GIRLIVAFFGDKLPQ
+414 GIALIVAFFGDKLQQ

-447 ILSGVIAG
+447 IFSGVIAG
-455 LIPSWRLARTNV
+455 LAPAWRLARTNV

-488 NILVVCEVGMSLVL
+488 NILVVCEVGLSLVL

-514 ALHNV
+514 ALHDV

-540 PKSEQQLNFYKQLV
+540 PKPEQQLNFYKQLV
-554 ERTRSLP
+554 GRLISLP
-561 GVESVGTID
+561 GVESAGTID
-570 ALPFTNDGS
+570 SLPFTNDGS
-579 TQPIAIEGR
+579 TQPVAIEGR

-603 ISPGYLRALRIP
+603 ISPGYLRTLHIP
-615 LFAGRDFSDTDTVDS
+615 LFAGRDFSETDTLDS
-630 RYAVVISESMA
+630 PAAIVISESMA
-641 SEFWPNENPIGKRL
+641 REFWPNENPIGKHL

-709 PASSASA
+709 PASAASA
-716 MAVTV
+716 MAAAV
-721 HQQDADQPLRDVR
+721 HQQDPDQPLRDVR

-756 FAGLALVLAAV
+756 FAGLALILAAM

-789 LGAQLGDVLRM
+789 LGAQLNDVLRM
-800 VVAEGM
+800 VISEGM
-806 RPALIGVALGLAG
+806 RPALLGLVLGLAG

-825 AVSSLVFGVS
+825 AISSLIFGVS
-835 ESDPFTFLSVSVLL
+835 ETDPLTFLSVSVLL

-857 ILPAYRATKVD
+857 IIPAYRATKVD

>member
-1 MTRRAARVRT
+1 
-11 KHPANEQSESRIS
+11 
-24 PPPSGMRLV
+24 
-33 FISFQAESLEQNVPR
+33 
-48 LRYIFRSSDTARG
+48 
-61 TAHDKRSRMHNIW
+61 MHNIW
-74 QDLKYAFRVLRKNP
+74 QDLKYGFRVLRKNP
-88 GFALGAIIVL
+88 GFAAGAIVVL
-98 ALGIGANSA
+98 ALGIGANTA

-116 LRPLPYT
+116 LRPLPYR
-123 DAERIAM
+123 DPGRIAM
-130 VYHVPPQKS
+130 IYHVPPQKS
-139 FPGMKIF
+139 FPGAKIF

-153 LDWKS
+153 LDWQA
-158 QSSAFDAMSIFH
+158 QSSVFDAMSTFH
-170 GTTMTV
+170 PTTMTV

-184 VPGIVVSSEFFQ
+184 ASGMVVSSGFFQ
-196 VFGAAPLM
+196 VLGTTPIM
-204 GRTFTPDED
+204 GRTFTPEED
-213 TDGHGHVVVLSY
+213 TDGHGNVVVLSY
-225 PFWQN
+225 PFWQS
-230 HFSADPNVI
+230 HFGADPKVI
-239 GKNLAFNG
+239 GKSLTFNG

-254 VMPERFH
+254 VMPAH
-261 FPDQGEYFVPL
+261 FQFFYQGQYFVPL
-272 GWTDK
+272 GWTDQD
-277 ERAVRNNHNYLVIAR
+277 RAVRNNHNYLVIAR
-292 LRRGMGLQ
+292 LKRGVSLQ
-300 QAQAEINTISARLEQ
+300 QAQAEIDTISTRLEQ
-315 EYPEDDK
+315 AYPEDDK
-322 GWGGGIVPLREDLV
+322 GWGATIVPLREDLV
-336 GGGGP
+336 GDVRP
-341 APLVLLGAVAF
+341 ALLVLLGAVAF

-376 AIRTALGAGWRRVM
+376 AIRTALGANWQRVI

-399 LAVTGGMLGLLVAHG
+399 LAAAGGAFGLLVAHA
-414 GIRLIVAFFGDKLPQ
+414 GIALIVAFFGDKLPQ
-429 TGAVGLDTKV
+429 TGAVGLDIEV
-439 LGFTLGIS
+439 LGFTLAIS
-447 ILSGVIAG
+447 ILAGVIAG
-455 LIPSWRLARTNV
+455 LAPAWRLARTNV

-476 RTDADSGGRVTR
+476 RTDVDSTGRATR
-488 NILVVCEVGMSLVL
+488 NILIVCEVGLSLVL
-502 LVGAGLMIRTLW
+502 LIGAGLMIRTLW

-540 PKSEQQLNFYKQLV
+540 PKPEQQLNFYKQLV

-570 ALPFTNDGS
+570 ALPFTDDGS
-579 TQPIAIEGR
+579 TEPVAIEGR

-603 ISPGYLRALRIP
+603 ISPGYLRTLRIP
-615 LFAGRDFSDTDTVDS
+615 LLAGRDFSETDSLDS
-630 RYAVVISESMA
+630 PAAIVISESMA
-641 SEFWPNENPIGKRL
+641 REFWPDENPVGKRL
-655 TLSFYPGKVREVIG
+655 TLSFFPGKVREVIG

-695 TFWNQAMVVRTSGD
+695 TFWNQAMVVRTAGD

-716 MAVTV
+716 MAVAV

-789 LGAQLGDVLRM
+789 LGAQLSDVLRM